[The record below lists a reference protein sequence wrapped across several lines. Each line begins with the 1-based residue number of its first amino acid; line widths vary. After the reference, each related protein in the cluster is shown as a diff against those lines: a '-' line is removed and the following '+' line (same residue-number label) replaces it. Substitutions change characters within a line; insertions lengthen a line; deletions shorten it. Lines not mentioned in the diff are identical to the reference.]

1 MQKTAGQ
8 FPEIPEDRN
17 AQAKGK
23 VCLVGAG
30 PGDPELLT
38 IKAVKRLRSADVVL
52 HDALVSP
59 EVLALA
65 SSAARLINVGKRCG
79 SKSISQQ
86 EINTMLVGL
95 ATEGNLVVRLKSGD
109 SLVFG
114 RGGEEIDALRQE
126 GIDVEIVPGITAAIA
141 AAASARISLTDRRYA
156 EQVLLISA
164 HHAPGKARPNW
175 RALVSSRMTIVIYMP
190 GQTRNVAEGL
200 IHAGLNGQ
208 TPCIV
213 ISKIS
218 RPEEQS
224 YKTILAT
231 LCGTAQLPAPCLL
244 IVGETAAAAT
254 LAELQPLYHKT
265 PETETAPGIRY

>member
-8 FPEIPEDRN
+8 FLEIPEDRN
-17 AQAKGK
+17 AQVNGK
-23 VCLVGAG
+23 VCLIGGG

-38 IKAVKRLRSADVVL
+38 MKAVKRLRSADVVL

-65 SSAARLINVGKRCG
+65 SSASRLINVGKRCG

-109 SLVFG
+109 PLVFG

-126 GIDVEIVPGITAAIA
+126 NIDVEVVPGITAAIA

-164 HHAPGKARPNW
+164 HHAPGKALPNW
-175 RALVSSRMTIVIYMP
+175 RALVSSRTTIVIYMP
-190 GQTRNVAEGL
+190 GQTRDVAEEL

-224 YKTILAT
+224 YKTTLAT
-231 LCGTAQLPAPCLL
+231 LCRTAQLPTPCLL
-244 IVGETAAAAT
+244 IVGETVAAAT
-254 LAELQPLYHKT
+254 LAELQPLYHQT
-265 PETETAPGIRY
+265 PETETAPGIKY